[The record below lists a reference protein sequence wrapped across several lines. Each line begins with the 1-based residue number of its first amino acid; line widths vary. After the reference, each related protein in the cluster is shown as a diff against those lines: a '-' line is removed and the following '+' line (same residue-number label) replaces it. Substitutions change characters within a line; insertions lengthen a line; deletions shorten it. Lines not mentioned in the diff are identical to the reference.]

1 MSTPVLGYLW
11 AIFACFVGS
20 CFFSGSETALTS
32 LTPAEAE
39 RLAKRPGWWSRG
51 VRAWIEYPNRL
62 LATCLLGNTLVNV
75 AAVTLATSL
84 MNNYY
89 PRVKEAAV
97 IAVLTIAILIFGEI
111 TPKMIA
117 RIYPQAIAPM
127 ACRVLLPLNY
137 IFYFITHSI
146 TRMVVV
152 VFRAFGIVMPNK
164 RRVSVA
170 DIEAMVTMANRE
182 GSMERDKSR
191 ILSSVFAFSKKRVKE
206 IMIPKDSISAISVE
220 AGLMDV
226 LDFVRQENHS
236 RYPVYKRSLDQII
249 GFLHARDLFGI
260 LKSYGFS
267 PGRKPEID
275 TFSLRTCLRRAFFI
289 SEQAFISNV
298 LNEMKHKRIHLA
310 IVKDE
315 WGNVVGLVTLED
327 ILEEVFGEIEDE
339 HDVHAERQVVDLFEA
354 GLEVAGDVSV
364 SDLKSQFE
372 IELESSDSYTTLNGF
387 LQHYASYQQ
396 LSEKTVIIWKNYVF
410 SILAV
415 RDGEVEKVRIT
426 KIPDEEREGWL

>member
-1 MSTPVLGYLW
+1 MSTPAIGYLW

-39 RLAKRPGWWSRG
+39 RLAKKPGWWNRG
-51 VRAWIEYPNRL
+51 LQAWIEYPNRL

-75 AAVTLATSL
+75 AAATLATSL

-89 PRVKEAAV
+89 PHVKEAAV
-97 IAVLTIAILIFGEI
+97 IAVLTVAILIFGEI

-117 RIYPQAIAPM
+117 RIYPQTIAPL

-152 VFRAFGIVMPNK
+152 AFRAFGVVMPNK

-191 ILSSVFAFSKKRVKE
+191 ILSSVFEFSKKRVKE
-206 IMIPKDSISAISVE
+206 IMIPKDSISAISVD
-220 AGLMDV
+220 ASLTDV

-267 PGRKPEID
+267 AGRKPEID

-298 LNEMKHKRIHLA
+298 LNEMKRKRIHLA

-339 HDVHAERQVVDLFEA
+339 HDVHAERQVVDLFDA
-354 GLEVAGDVSV
+354 GLEVAGDISM
-364 SDLKSQFE
+364 SDLKSQYE

-396 LSEKTVIIWKNYVF
+396 LTEKTVIIWKHYVF
-410 SILAV
+410 SIMSV
-415 RDGEVEKVRIT
+415 RDGEIEKVRIT
-426 KIPDEEREGWL
+426 KIPDEDRES